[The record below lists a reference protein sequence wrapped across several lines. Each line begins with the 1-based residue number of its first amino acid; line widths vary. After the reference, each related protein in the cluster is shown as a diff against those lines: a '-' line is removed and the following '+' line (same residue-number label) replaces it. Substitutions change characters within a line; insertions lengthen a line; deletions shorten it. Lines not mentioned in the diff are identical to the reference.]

1 MRRIG
6 LSLVIALVPTLQAQV
21 PTISRKLT
29 IGCESCSGPE
39 QFGSIWDVSV
49 SASGE
54 VLVTNK
60 EAPMLRRFDANG
72 KSSWTG
78 GPKGKGP
85 GEFELPIR
93 GALTSAGIV
102 VIDMTNSRVTEIGP
116 SGQVGAMVPLTSM
129 ATTSGVDRRGEMVV
143 GYDDMGR
150 SFRVMA
156 KPAGAT
162 ELRLLARFPGS
173 FRNKSVAL
181 APDGGAAVALD
192 GQKYEIQR
200 VGADGSALPPIIRDI
215 PRPQRSAVEEAE
227 FRQRLNRDLGAMAA
241 EMKSQG
247 KGEMVAPP
255 TIPAGER
262 GFKPHMTVDGLRYDD
277 AGRLWVHTMR
287 GDETKTVLDVFAAG
301 GDFLGSVTLP
311 MRIAHFALAGS
322 YLATAGENEDGIPVV
337 TVWTVK

>member
-6 LSLVIALVPTLQAQV
+6 LSLVVALVSSLEAQAPTV
-21 PTISRKLT
+21 TRKLT
-29 IGCESCSGPE
+29 IGCESCSGPD

-54 VLVTNK
+54 ALVTNK
-60 EAPMLRRFDANG
+60 EAPMLRRFDSNG

-116 SGQVGAMVPLTSM
+116 SGKIGAMMPLTSM
-129 ATTSGVDRRGEMVV
+129 ATTSGVGRRGDMVV

-150 SFRVMA
+150 GFRVMA

-162 ELRLLARFPGS
+162 EIRLLARFPGS
-173 FRNKSVAL
+173 FKNKSVAL
-181 APDGGAAVALD
+181 APDGGIAVALD
-192 GQKYEIQR
+192 GEKYEIQR
-200 VGADGSALPPIIRDI
+200 RGADGSALYPIIRDI
-215 PRPQRSAVEEAE
+215 PRPQRSTVEEAE
-227 FRQRLNRDLGAMAA
+227 FRQRLSRDLGAMAA
-241 EMKSQG
+241 EMKRQG
-247 KGEMVAPP
+247 KGGNVAPP
-255 TIPAGER
+255 PIPPGER
-262 GFKPHMTVDGLRYDD
+262 GLKPHITVDGLRYDD

-287 GDETKTVLDVFAAG
+287 GDEVTTVLDVFAAG

-311 MRIAHFALAGS
+311 MRITHFALGGS
-322 YLATAGENEDGIPVV
+322 YLATASENEDGIPVV
-337 TVWTVK
+337 TVWTVR